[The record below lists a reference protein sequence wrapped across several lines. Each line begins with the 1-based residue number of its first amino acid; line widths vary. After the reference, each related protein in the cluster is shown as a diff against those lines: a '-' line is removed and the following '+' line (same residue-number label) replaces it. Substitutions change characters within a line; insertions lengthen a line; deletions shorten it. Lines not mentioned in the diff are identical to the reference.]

1 MIVRRKKPAS
11 STEYDDLILPITA
24 TISDLLKV
32 LSESDSDEIVEY
44 FHGDKILDVKSSA
57 FKIVDDSKTFDS
69 KTFDGKIKFSQNNS
83 NVLKNHRLTSN
94 IFIEVSGIDEN
105 DEKSRLV
112 ELPVI
117 EILCREKR
125 KR

>member
-57 FKIVDDSKTFDS
+57 FKIVVDETFDS
-69 KTFDGKIKFSQNNS
+69 KTFDGKIKFSQNNPPS
-83 NVLKNHRLTSN
+83 SLKTDN
-94 IFIEVSGIDEN
+94 IFIEIHNAEDE
-105 DEKSRLV
+105 EARLI

-117 EILCREKR
+117 EIVCKEIFD
-125 KR
+125 

>member
-32 LSESDSDEIVEY
+32 LAESESDSDADHSEKIVEY

-57 FKIVDDSKTFDS
+57 FKIVVDETFDS
-69 KTFDGKIKFSQNNS
+69 KTFDGKIKFSQNNPPS
-83 NVLKNHRLTSN
+83 SLKTDN
-94 IFIEVSGIDEN
+94 IFIEIHNAEDE
-105 DEKSRLV
+105 EARLI

-117 EILCREKR
+117 EIVCKEIFD
-125 KR
+125 